1 MNRTIFLCMLACL
14 LALSGRAQENK
25 CVTGGDGSVMA
36 ETNPQGIKQS
46 LSAEEFQKLLADTTV
61 QLIDVRTPDEY
72 KEGYIPGARNMDV
85 RSGDFEKSIGLLDR
99 NRPVAVYCRS
109 GVRSKIA
116 LAKLTQK
123 GFKVFELEK
132 GINSWTGK
140 KSKSQK

>member
-1 MNRTIFLCMLACL
+1 MNKAILLCILICL
-14 LALSGRAQENK
+14 LALGGRAQENK
-25 CVTGGDGSVMA
+25 CVTEGDGSVMA
-36 ETNPQGIKQS
+36 ETIPQGTKQS

-72 KEGYIPGARNMDV
+72 KEGYIPDARNMDV
-85 RSGDFEKSIGLLDR
+85 RSADFEKAIGQLDR

-116 LAKLTQK
+116 LAKLSQK